1 MVVVVVVARFGG
13 AGESCGTRVGCV
25 ACDGDVVAFACEARG
40 RAREVRCVVV
50 VFACARA
57 EVAKPKEVGAAE
69 IKSVANVAIIF
80 VEIIFVEI
88 IFVEIV
94 LRALTASHLIAP
106 APKVFAGDAHAESSV
121 RERVARC

>member
-1 MVVVVVVARFGG
+1 MVVVVVVARFGS

-25 ACDGDVVAFACEARG
+25 VCDGDVVAFACEARG
-40 RAREVRCVVV
+40 RARDVRCVVV
-50 VFACARA
+50 VFACASA

-69 IKSVANVAIIF
+69 IKSAAN
-80 VEIIFVEI
+80 VEI